1 MTRLLW
7 AREAKDKQGERGG
20 LKESLRWIEGYERI
34 AEAASS
40 LPHTRLVYV
49 ADREAD
55 MIALTV
61 RAQQLGT
68 PADWL
73 IRSTHD
79 RAHYLKE
86 RSCGAQRAKA
96 SRSAR

>member
-1 MTRLLW
+1 MP
-7 AREAKDKQGERGG
+7 
-20 LKESLRWIEGYERI
+20 
-34 AEAASS
+34 ASG

-55 MIALTV
+55 MIALMA
-61 RAQQLGT
+61 RAQELGT

-79 RAHYLKE
+79 RAPPE
-86 RSCGAQRAKA
+86 GAKLG
-96 SRSAR
+96 SSARRQGQGRQIRFPSSTVLAGPRRSRKMRE

>member
-1 MTRLLW
+1 MDHDSRAAL
-7 AREAKDKQGERGG
+7 AREAKDKQGKRGG

-34 AEAASS
+34 AETAPS
-40 LPHTRLVYV
+40 LPDTRLVYV

-55 MIALTV
+55 MIALMM

-68 PADWL
+68 PAHWL

-79 RAHYLKE
+79 RSLPE
-86 RSCGAQRAKA
+86 GAKL
-96 SRSAR
+96 